1 MKWGKTNG
9 VFSCDHKLL
18 TRHQL
23 RRQKIAK
30 LRVKQRVLGIK
41 LRVKLRVLDI
51 KLRVLIGK

>member
-1 MKWGKTNG
+1 M
-9 VFSCDHKLL
+9 SI
-18 TRHQL
+18 RHQL

-30 LRVKQRVLGIK
+30 LRVKQRVLDIK

>member
-1 MKWGKTNG
+1 MYSVTCSSWATN
-9 VFSCDHKLL
+9 LN
-18 TRHQL
+18 RHQL
-23 RRQKIAK
+23 GRQKIAK